1 MKIWKSE
8 EKKDDKIIAYFNQTI
23 YKGNPVPGETDN
35 CIFELQM
42 QKIPN
47 GFFSIPLHY
56 ISQINLTDGKEYIE
70 VLFKGSTEHLKIKD
84 SKIRNEIF
92 DYFKENIPGA
102 VYSIDKYSKLRTG
115 KKNLVAMLVVIILSV
130 WSLYYATGMEAGNEY
145 DVSGGHYNSI
155 AGIILLIASLGVTK
169 IILISGSLLVII
181 IIAFIRKIKNPRLLN
196 AYRLGRGKIRYSL
209 YISKKR

>member
-1 MKIWKSE
+1 MKIWKNE

-23 YKGNPVPGETDN
+23 YKGNPGPGEIDN

-56 ISQINLTDGKEYIE
+56 ISQINLQDGKEYIE

-84 SKIRNEIF
+84 SKIRNEVF

-102 VYSIDKYSKLRTG
+102 VYSIDKYSKLRAG
-115 KKNLVAMLVVIILSV
+115 KQNLVAMLVVIILSV
-130 WSLYYATGMEAGNEY
+130 WSLYYATSMEAGNEY

-155 AGIILLIASLGVTK
+155 AGIILLIASLGVNK
-169 IILISGSLLVII
+169 IILISVSLLVII
-181 IIAFIRKIKNPRLLN
+181 IIAFIRKIKNPPVIERIQVRKGEDSAFTL
-196 AYRLGRGKIRYSL
+196 K
-209 YISKKR
+209 